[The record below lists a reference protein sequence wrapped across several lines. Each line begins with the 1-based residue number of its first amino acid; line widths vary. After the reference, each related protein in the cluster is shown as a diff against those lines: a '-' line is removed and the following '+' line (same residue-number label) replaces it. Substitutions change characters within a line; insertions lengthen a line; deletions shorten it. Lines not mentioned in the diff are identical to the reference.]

1 MIRRSWFDR
10 EVTKQYSVLPWI
22 SYSNQSTQSES
33 YFNDSLNVSLVIQ
46 KKRTVI
52 RNLCSFSDNS
62 LSYKSRNLIAIHV
75 IGRVDVSINKF
86 FGSFLNLFWAFTLI
100 FKEIS
105 YFTLFQ
111 KKTNFAF
118 FYVWFS
124 LFVLTRVIG
133 RGSNIVIFFNGRQN
147 KTFKPSSKFFHNG
160 RLINLSVD
168 FFGKTSRFP
177 VIF

>member
-1 MIRRSWFDR
+1 MIRPRGYQAA
-10 EVTKQYSVLPWI
+10 QYFTLNILHP
-22 SYSNQSTQSES
+22 NRKQSTQSQSES

-52 RNLCSFSDNS
+52 HNLFSFPDNS